1 MNTDFIQIASYASKA
16 PSGHNTQPWKF
27 HIANSA
33 ITIVPNLEVALPV
46 VDGNNRELFISLGCA
61 VENLCIAASH
71 FGYKTQLAECSVK
84 GIIIELTK
92 SDFII
97 EDILFHQI
105 EKRQTNRSIY
115 NGNKISNG
123 ALEQLQFIHKKGTI
137 QLYFIEIGTSLAGT
151 ITNYIMK
158 GNEIQMNDVTFKNEL
173 LSWMRFNNRQVES
186 THDGLSYLVFGNPP
200 LPKRLARPIVSLFLK
215 PDIQN
220 KSDRKKIDSSSH
232 FVVCSILQNSFQECI
247 NAGRTLQ
254 RFLLKATEVG
264 ISYAFLN
271 QPCEVEIL
279 NSALQDKLPVNKD
292 FPILILRIGYAKSI
306 PYSPRKKIETLL
318 I

>member
-1 MNTDFIQIASYASKA
+1 ME
-16 PSGHNTQPWKF
+16 HW
-27 HIANSA
+27 
-33 ITIVPNLEVALPV
+33 
-46 VDGNNRELFISLGCA
+46 NNF
-61 VENLCIAASH
+61 N
-71 FGYKTQLAECSVK
+71 
-84 GIIIELTK
+84 
-92 SDFII
+92 
-97 EDILFHQI
+97 
-105 EKRQTNRSIY
+105 
-115 NGNKISNG
+115 
-123 ALEQLQFIHKKGTI
+123 HKKGTI

-151 ITNYIMK
+151 ITDYIMK

-220 KSDRKKIDSSSH
+220 KSDRKKIVSSSH
-232 FVVCSILQNSFQECI
+232 FVVCTILQNSFQECI